1 MTRIVAGHTQPVSD
15 LAGARRSVDL
25 TFTVLVIAFTV
36 AILVQIY
43 LAGAGAF
50 AHHSGPHITHHAFSA
65 HEDLGHYLGIAS
77 GVLFI
82 LALIARA
89 NRSTVIGSLMLV
101 LLTEVAQ
108 EGLAHGGQDNRWI
121 GGLHAFD
128 GGIILLLAIWLS
140 ITAYRRRV
148 SGRALGGS

>member
-1 MTRIVAGHTQPVSD
+1 MTRTAPPQTKPVD
-15 LAGARRSVDL
+15 ELTGARHKVDL
-25 TFTVLVIAFTV
+25 VYAVLMIAFTIAV
-36 AILVQIY
+36 VVQIY

-50 AHHSGPHITHHAFSA
+50 AHHSGANAVHHPFSA

-77 GVLFI
+77 VVLFV

-89 NRSTVIGSLMLV
+89 CRSVLIGAFFLG

-108 EGLAHGGQDNRWI
+108 EGLAHGGHDNRWI

-128 GGIILLLAIWLS
+128 AGIILVLAIWLS
-140 ITAYRRRV
+140 IAAYRRRLA
-148 SGRALGGS
+148 R

>member
-1 MTRIVAGHTQPVSD
+1 MTSTERRIADQTTPTQD
-15 LAGARRSVDL
+15 LAGARRGVDAA
-25 TFTVLVIAFTV
+25 FAVLMLAFTAAV
-36 AILVQIY
+36 LVQIY

-50 AHHSGPHITHHAFSA
+50 AHHSGPHVVHHAFAA

-89 NRSTVIGSLMLV
+89 GARTVIGSLVIV
-101 LLTEVAQ
+101 LLIEVAQ
-108 EGLAHGGQDNRWI
+108 EGLAHAGNDNRWI

-128 GGIILLLAIWLS
+128 AGLILLLAIWLS
-140 ITAYRRRV
+140 IDAYRRRLA
-148 SGRALGGS
+148 R